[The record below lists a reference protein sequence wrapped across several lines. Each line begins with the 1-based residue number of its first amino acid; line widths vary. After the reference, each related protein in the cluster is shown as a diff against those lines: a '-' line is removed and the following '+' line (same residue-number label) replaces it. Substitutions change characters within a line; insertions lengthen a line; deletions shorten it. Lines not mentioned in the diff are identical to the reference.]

1 MGEWNSNCLSPNC
14 QIGLFPTLDIASV
27 HGVFFGEKGMD
38 LQDLML
44 PNFCVEEGMGTN
56 NNGDHK
62 SSTHDVASHMGMVL
76 EHGGSFQRPSLC

>member
-1 MGEWNSNCLSPNC
+1 MSLTQLPNWVVSNIRHCLSAW
-14 QIGLFPTLDIASV
+14 G
-27 HGVFFGEKGMD
+27 FFGEKGMD

-44 PNFCVEEGMGTN
+44 SNFCVEEGMGTN